1 MTEELNAIAAI
12 PGITGLC
19 LHQGGE
25 LLHHNLPA
33 AMGRATAADLCHA
46 VAGTFL
52 AYAEAARPISQT
64 YFRYPEGGVFV
75 LRTGSAEGTSD
86 REFYLT
92 FLVSDPA
99 AIAEVM
105 APARAF
111 LTRQTRMAA

>member
-19 LHQGGE
+19 LHKGNE

-33 AMGRATAADLCHA
+33 TMGRATATDLCHA
-46 VAGTFL
+46 VAGTL
-52 AYAEAARPISQT
+52 SAYAEAVRPITQS
-64 YFRYPEGGVFV
+64 YFQFPEGGVLV
-75 LRTGSAEGTSD
+75 LRTGSVEGTTE

-92 FLVSDPA
+92 FLVNDQR
-99 AIAEVM
+99 AIAEVL